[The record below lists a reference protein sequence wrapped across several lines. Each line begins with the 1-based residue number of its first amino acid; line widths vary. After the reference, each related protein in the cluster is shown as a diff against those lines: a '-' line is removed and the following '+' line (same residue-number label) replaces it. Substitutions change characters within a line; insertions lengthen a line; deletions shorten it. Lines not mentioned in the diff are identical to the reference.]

1 MSKDD
6 QRPID
11 SLEEE
16 YSDASES
23 ITLEKKSDGESEQ
36 SSDSDKLN
44 LEDIR
49 TAGF

>member
-11 SLEEE
+11 NLEEE
-16 YSDASES
+16 FVEPSES
-23 ITLEKKSDGESEQ
+23 IIAEKNSNQDSEQ
-36 SSDSDKLN
+36 SSDALN

>member
-11 SLEEE
+11 NLEEE
-16 YSDASES
+16 FIEPSES
-23 ITLEKKSDGESEQ
+23 ITVEKNASEDSEQ
-36 SSDSDKLN
+36 NMDSSTLN

>member
-11 SLEEE
+11 NLNEE
-16 YSDASES
+16 YIEPSESVSSGKSASE
-23 ITLEKKSDGESEQ
+23 DSEQ
-36 SSDSDKLN
+36 DQDSNTLN

>member
-16 YSDASES
+16 YSNTSES
-23 ITLEKKSDGESEQ
+23 MTSGKKSDETTEQ
-36 SSDSDKLN
+36 DSDTDRLN

>member
-1 MSKDD
+1 MSKHD

-11 SLEEE
+11 SLKEEFGE
-16 YSDASES
+16 PSES
-23 ITLEKKSDGESEQ
+23 IASDKNSSESSEQ
-36 SSDSDKLN
+36 SSDSSTLN